1 MEYYGTARQA
11 TEDSITGRKR
21 VARSIIKAT
30 DTHSE
35 CVIHI
40 AFPWQQ
46 WLHERGPV
54 LRYTYTAYFDT
65 YNLHKCSSSN
75 D

>member
-1 MEYYGTARQA
+1 MKKHRTARQA
-11 TEDSITGRKR
+11 TDDNIRRIRFASWIP
-21 VARSIIKAT
+21 KAT